1 MAKVKERTPMPTREA
16 GDRKKD
22 FGEVASGY
30 TKDMAIA
37 EANRCLQCKNPT
49 CEIGCPVGI
58 NIRAFI
64 KNLQTE
70 DLDKALETIEKS
82 NTLASVCGR
91 VCPQEKQCEYK
102 CVLGKTGQ
110 PIAIGRLERFL
121 GDYGGKTRD

>member
-1 MAKVKERTPMPTREA
+1 
-16 GDRKKD
+16 
-22 FGEVASGY
+22 
-30 TKDMAIA
+30 
-37 EANRCLQCKNPT
+37 
-49 CEIGCPVGI
+49 
-58 NIRAFI
+58 
-64 KNLQTE
+64 LQTE

-121 GDYGGKTRD
+121 GDYGGKIKD

>member
-1 MAKVKERTPMPTREA
+1 MAKIKERTPMPTREA

-30 TKDMAIA
+30 TKEMAVQ

-58 NIRAFI
+58 SIRDFI

-70 DLDKALETIEKS
+70 DLDEALATIERS

-91 VCPQEKQCEYK
+91 VCPQEKQCESK
-102 CVLGKTGQ
+102 CVLDKTGR

-121 GDYGGKTRD
+121 GDYGKTKD